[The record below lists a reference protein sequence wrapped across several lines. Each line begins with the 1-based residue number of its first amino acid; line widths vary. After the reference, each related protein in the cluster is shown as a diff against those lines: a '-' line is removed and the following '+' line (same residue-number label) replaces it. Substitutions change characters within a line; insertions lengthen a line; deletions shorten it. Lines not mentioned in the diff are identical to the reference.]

1 MSTATDSKP
10 NPAAAGPR
18 YRLGVNA
25 YDRVSSLLVALLV
38 LIGTTVA
45 VLLIVFLFRRF
56 SPDVVPPTLERIY
69 KPRGEPPKGYEDDI
83 EPPGLEDAP
92 KDLPP
97 QLQDTLKELTN
108 AITSKTAML
117 SNENFSADQ
126 AAGYGTGKGNKNYD
140 GDGSG
145 EGGNDPPKELRF
157 EASSDIDYARMIDY
171 FEGELAVLDTRENKV
186 YYATNLAQAK
196 PTTRE
201 GAPGDDKRFYFR
213 ATGPPLAPI
222 EVKLARKAGIMR
234 PNAYIVVF
242 YPDKVAQDIYA
253 KEEAIMRK
261 NGRKALEDIDRTVF
275 RVNKEGRAYEFTV
288 EDQTYF

>member
-222 EVKLARKAGIMR
+222 EVKLGARRESCGPMR
-234 PNAYIVVF
+234 TLWCFTRTRWLRIFTP
-242 YPDKVAQDIYA
+242 
-253 KEEAIMRK
+253 RK
-261 NGRKALEDIDRTVF
+261 RR
-275 RVNKEGRAYEFTV
+275 
-288 EDQTYF
+288 

>member
-1 MSTATDSKP
+1 MSTAAGGKS
-10 NPAAAGPR
+10 NPAAARRR

-38 LIGTTVA
+38 LVGTTVL
-45 VLLIVFLFRRF
+45 VLMIVFLFRRF

-92 KDLPP
+92 KDVPP

-117 SNENFSADQ
+117 SNENF
-126 AAGYGTGKGNKNYD
+126 AGEQSGGFGTGKGNKNYD
-140 GDGSG
+140 GDGTG
-145 EGGNDPPKELRF
+145 EGGNDPPKELRY
-157 EASSDIDYARMIDY
+157 EAESDLDYARMID
-171 FEGELAVLDTRENKV
+171 FFGGELAVLDRRTNKV
-186 YYATNLAQAK
+186 YYAKNLAQAK

-201 GAPGDDKRFYFR
+201 GKAGEDGRLYFR

-222 EVKLARKAGIMR
+222 EVKLARKAGIMKA
-234 PNAYIVVF
+234 NALIIVF
-242 YPDKVAQDIYA
+242 YPDEVAQDIYA
-253 KEEAIMRK
+253 KEEAMMRK
-261 NGRKALEDIDRTVF
+261 NGYKALEDIDRTVF
-275 RVNKEGRAYEFTV
+275 RVNKEGRKYEFSV

>member
-1 MSTATDSKP
+1 MSTASDGKP
-10 NPAAAGPR
+10 NPAAAGRR

-25 YDRVSSLLVALLV
+25 FDRVSSLLVALLL

-45 VLLIVFLFRRF
+45 VLVIVFLFRRF
-56 SPDVVPPTLERIY
+56 SPDIVPPKLDRIY
-69 KPRGEPPKGYEDDI
+69 KPRGEPPKGYAEDLD
-83 EPPGLEDAP
+83 PPGLEDAP
-92 KDLPP
+92 QDIEP

-108 AITSKTAML
+108 AISSKTAML

-126 AAGYGTGKGNKNYD
+126 AAGQGSGQGHKDYD

-157 EASSDIDYARMIDY
+157 EAASDLDYARMIDS
-171 FEGELAVLDTRENKV
+171 FGGELAVLDTRANRV
-186 YYATNLAQAK
+186 YYAKNLAQAK

-201 GAPGDDKRFYFR
+201 GDPGDDKRFYFR
-213 ATGPPLAPI
+213 STGPPLAPI

-234 PNAYIVVF
+234 ASAYIVVF
-242 YPDKVAQDIYA
+242 YPDEVAAELYA
-253 KEEAIMRK
+253 KEEAMMRK
-261 NGRKALEDIDRTVF
+261 NGREALEDVDRTVF
-275 RVNKEGRAYEFTV
+275 RVNKEGRDFVFSV